1 MRNKLLFLL
10 CVFLACFGS
19 AKADIWINSVYFPDS
34 GFRTWVQKHF
44 DKPNGAKLTD
54 EELASVKEIISWKD
68 GFHVVEN
75 LKGIEYFSEL
85 ETLRLF
91 NNRYNFQSYVVSVD
105 LTKNKKLKKFTFTA
119 DEYFRDYN
127 SAPEITHQG
136 SHSARIPI
144 SGREIAYLESVNL
157 KNLPNLE
164 TVVIDEHRLSALD
177 LRGCPNL
184 KCVEVTNG
192 GNLTSIQLDTCKKL
206 ETFNCCEN
214 FSIGSLDLLLM
225 PNLKSLKCDYNKI
238 KSLDLSASQNL
249 ETLSCVSNSLT
260 SLNISNC
267 RKLKSLI
274 CTDTDIKALDCSMN
288 DSLISV
294 DFSEC
299 KKLEEFPKLPKGIKS
314 ISCQYVP
321 LLATADLS
329 LYPNLTELNAAY
341 CDLKTFDASKCRNLV
356 ALDLNNNFI
365 SALDLSYLKQLDIKK
380 TFISQKLNL
389 GATRIPNQMG
399 LWRLGL
405 PEIVDLDKIYSYD
418 YISDLKRF
426 NYTLYAEYYTDD
438 KGTRRPS
445 FVTNFLYSGSNSK
458 YIIFSYS
465 YQTNLFYEKDG
476 KQTELLMDAWVAA
489 KQVPSGVEDLAAEK
503 TVKGVVYYD
512 LQGHESAVPF
522 SGFNIEVT
530 QFTDGTSQSKKIIK

>member
-164 TVVIDEHRLSALD
+164 TVVIDEHRLSSLD

-206 ETFNCCEN
+206 ETFNCCVN

-238 KSLDLSASQNL
+238 ESLDLSASQNL

-399 LWRLGL
+399 LWRLEL

>member
-206 ETFNCCEN
+206 ETFNCCVN

-238 KSLDLSASQNL
+238 ESLDLSASQNL

-399 LWRLGL
+399 LWRLEL

-438 KGTRRPS
+438 NETRHPS
-445 FVTNFLYSGSNSK
+445 FVTNFLYSDSNSK

-512 LQGHESAVPF
+512 LQGHESAEPF

>member
-10 CVFLACFGS
+10 CALLACFGS

-164 TVVIDEHRLSALD
+164 TVVIDEHRLSSLD

-206 ETFNCCEN
+206 ETFNCCVN

-238 KSLDLSASQNL
+238 ESLDLSASQNL

-399 LWRLGL
+399 LWRLEL

-489 KQVPSGVEDLAAEK
+489 KQVPSGVEDLAADK
-503 TVKGVVYYD
+503 TVKGVLYYD

>member
-10 CVFLACFGS
+10 CAFLACFGS

-105 LTKNKKLKKFTFTA
+105 LSKNKKLKKFTFTA

-238 KSLDLSASQNL
+238 ESLDLSASQNL

-260 SLNISNC
+260 RLDLSNC
-267 RKLKSLI
+267 KKLITINCEKCPLTS
-274 CTDTDIKALDCSMN
+274 LDCSQLN
-288 DSLISV
+288 LLTNI

-299 KKLEEFPKLPKGIKS
+299 NQMEDFPKLPKGIKS
-314 ISCQYVP
+314 ITCERFP
-321 LLATADLS
+321 PIANADLS
-329 LYPNLTELNAAY
+329 LFPDLTNLKAPYCELKA
-341 CDLKTFDASKCRNLV
+341 FDASKCRNLV
-356 ALDLNNNFI
+356 SLDLWGNHI
-365 SALDLSYLKQLDIKK
+365 AALDLSGLNHLDYKSVDIP
-380 TFISQKLNL
+380 QKITL
-389 GATRIPNQMG
+389 GVERIPNKSS
-399 LWRLGL
+399 LWRLYL
-405 PEIVDLDKIYSYD
+405 PENVDLDKIYSYD

-445 FVTNFLYSGSNSK
+445 FVTNFLYSGSNSTN
-458 YIIFSYS
+458 IIFSYS
-465 YQTNLFYEKDG
+465 YKTNLFYEKDG

>member
-206 ETFNCCEN
+206 ETFNCCVN

-238 KSLDLSASQNL
+238 ESLDLSASQNL

-438 KGTRRPS
+438 QGTRRPS

-512 LQGHESAVPF
+512 LQGHESAEPF

>member
-10 CVFLACFGS
+10 CAFLACFGS
-19 AKADIWINSVYFPDS
+19 AKADIWINSAYFPDS

-164 TVVIDEHRLSALD
+164 TVVIDEHRLSSLD

-206 ETFNCCEN
+206 ETFNCCVN

-238 KSLDLSASQNL
+238 ESLDLSASQNL

-399 LWRLGL
+399 LWRLEL

-445 FVTNFLYSGSNSK
+445 FVTNFLYSDSNSK

-489 KQVPSGVEDLAAEK
+489 KQVPSGVEDLAADK

-512 LQGHESAVPF
+512 LQGHESAEPF

>member
-1 MRNKLLFLL
+1 MKNKFLITLITLF
-10 CVFLACFGS
+10 ACFGS

-192 GNLTSIQLDTCKKL
+192 DNLTSIQLDTCKKL
-206 ETFNCCEN
+206 ETFNCCVN

-238 KSLDLSASQNL
+238 ESLDLSASQNL

-399 LWRLGL
+399 LWRLEL

-489 KQVPSGVEDLAAEK
+489 KQVPSGVEDLAADK

-512 LQGHESAVPF
+512 LQGHESAEPF

>member
-10 CVFLACFGS
+10 CTLLACFGS
-19 AKADIWINSVYFPDS
+19 AKADVCINSLYFPDS

-44 DKPNGAKLTD
+44 DKPNGAILTK
-54 EELASVKEIISWKD
+54 EELASVKEIVSWKD
-68 GFHVVEN
+68 GFYVVEN

-119 DEYFRDYN
+119 DEYFQDYN

-136 SHSARIPI
+136 NHSARIPI
-144 SGREIAYLESVNL
+144 SGREKAYLESVNL

-164 TVVIDEHRLSALD
+164 TVVIDEHRLSSLD

-206 ETFNCCEN
+206 ETFNCCAN

-238 KSLDLSASQNL
+238 ESLDLSTSQNL
-249 ETLSCVSNSLT
+249 ETLSCAANSLT
-260 SLNISNC
+260 RLDLSNC
-267 RKLKSLI
+267 KKLMNINCERCPLTS
-274 CTDTDIKALDCSMN
+274 LDCSGLDLLTN
-288 DSLISV
+288 I

-399 LWRLGL
+399 LWRLEL

-489 KQVPSGVEDLAAEK
+489 KQVPSGVEDLVADK
-503 TVKGVVYYD
+503 TVKGVLYYD

>member
-10 CVFLACFGS
+10 CALLACFGS

-144 SGREIAYLESVNL
+144 SGREITYLESVNL

-206 ETFNCCEN
+206 ETFNCCVN

-238 KSLDLSASQNL
+238 ESLDLSASQNL

-399 LWRLGL
+399 LWRLEL

-512 LQGHESAVPF
+512 LQGHESAEPF

>member
-164 TVVIDEHRLSALD
+164 TVVIDEHRLSSLD

-206 ETFNCCEN
+206 ETFNCCVN

-238 KSLDLSASQNL
+238 ESLDLSASQNL
-249 ETLSCVSNSLT
+249 ETLSCASNSLT

-399 LWRLGL
+399 LWRLEL

>member
-10 CVFLACFGS
+10 CAFLACFGS

-119 DEYFRDYN
+119 DEYFQDYN

-144 SGREIAYLESVNL
+144 SGREKAYLESVNL

-164 TVVIDEHRLSALD
+164 TVVIDEHRLSSLD

-238 KSLDLSASQNL
+238 ESLDLSASQSL

-512 LQGHESAVPF
+512 LQGHESAEPF

>member
-10 CVFLACFGS
+10 CALFACFGS

-206 ETFNCCEN
+206 ETFNCCVN

-238 KSLDLSASQNL
+238 ESLDLSASQNL

-274 CTDTDIKALDCSMN
+274 CSDTDIKALDCSMN

-399 LWRLGL
+399 LWRLEL

-512 LQGHESAVPF
+512 LQGHESAEPF

>member
-10 CVFLACFGS
+10 CALFACFGS

-119 DEYFRDYN
+119 DEYFQDYN

-164 TVVIDEHRLSALD
+164 TVVIDEHRLSSLD

-249 ETLSCVSNSLT
+249 ETLSCAANSLT

-288 DSLISV
+288 GSLISV

-314 ISCQYVP
+314 ITCQYVP

-356 ALDLNNNFI
+356 ALNLNYNFI
-365 SALDLSYLKQLDIKK
+365 SALDLSCLKQLNIKK

-389 GATRIPNQMG
+389 GATRIPNQIG
-399 LWRLGL
+399 LWRLEL

-426 NYTLYAEYYTDD
+426 NYTLYAEYYTND

-458 YIIFSYS
+458 NIIFSYS
-465 YQTNLFYEKDG
+465 YKTNLFYEKDG

-512 LQGHESAVPF
+512 LQGHESAEPF

>member
-164 TVVIDEHRLSALD
+164 TVVIDEHRLSSLD

-206 ETFNCCEN
+206 ETFNCCVN

-238 KSLDLSASQNL
+238 ESLDLSASQNL

-399 LWRLGL
+399 LWRLEL

-489 KQVPSGVEDLAAEK
+489 KQVPSGVEDLAADK
-503 TVKGVVYYD
+503 TVKGVLYYD

>member
-10 CVFLACFGS
+10 CALFACFGS

-119 DEYFRDYN
+119 DEYFQDYN

-164 TVVIDEHRLSALD
+164 TVVIDEHRLSSLD

-249 ETLSCVSNSLT
+249 ETLSCAANSLT

-288 DSLISV
+288 GSLISV

-314 ISCQYVP
+314 ITCQYVP

-356 ALDLNNNFI
+356 ALNLNYNFI
-365 SALDLSYLKQLDIKK
+365 SALDLSCLKQLNIKK

-389 GATRIPNQMG
+389 GATRIPNQIG
-399 LWRLGL
+399 LWRLEL

-458 YIIFSYS
+458 NIIFSYS
-465 YQTNLFYEKDG
+465 YKTNLFYEKDG

-512 LQGHESAVPF
+512 LQGHESAEPF

>member
-1 MRNKLLFLL
+1 M
-10 CVFLACFGS
+10 
-19 AKADIWINSVYFPDS
+19 
-34 GFRTWVQKHF
+34 
-44 DKPNGAKLTD
+44 
-54 EELASVKEIISWKD
+54 
-68 GFHVVEN
+68 
-75 LKGIEYFSEL
+75 
-85 ETLRLF
+85 
-91 NNRYNFQSYVVSVD
+91 VSVD

-119 DEYFRDYN
+119 DEYFQDYN

-164 TVVIDEHRLSALD
+164 TVVIDEHRLSSLD

-214 FSIGSLDLLLM
+214 FSIGNLDLLLM

-238 KSLDLSASQNL
+238 ESLDLSASQNL

-260 SLNISNC
+260 RLDLSNC
-267 RKLKSLI
+267 KKLITINCEKCPLTS
-274 CTDTDIKALDCSMN
+274 LDCSQLN
-288 DSLISV
+288 LLTNI

-299 KKLEEFPKLPKGIKS
+299 NQMEDFPKLPKGIKS
-314 ISCQYVP
+314 ITCERFP
-321 LLATADLS
+321 PIANADLS
-329 LYPNLTELNAAY
+329 LFPDLTNLKAPYCELKA
-341 CDLKTFDASKCRNLV
+341 FDASKCRNLV
-356 ALDLNNNFI
+356 SLDLWGNHI
-365 SALDLSYLKQLDIKK
+365 AALDLSGLNHLDYKSVDIP
-380 TFISQKLNL
+380 QKITLE
-389 GATRIPNQMG
+389 AERIPNKSS
-399 LWRLGL
+399 LWRLYL
-405 PEIVDLDKIYSYD
+405 PENVDLGKIYSYD

-458 YIIFSYS
+458 NIIFSYS
-465 YQTNLFYEKDG
+465 YKTNLFYEKDG

>member
-206 ETFNCCEN
+206 ETFNCCVN

-238 KSLDLSASQNL
+238 ESLDLSASQNL

-399 LWRLGL
+399 LWRLEL

>member
-10 CVFLACFGS
+10 CALLACFGS

-144 SGREIAYLESVNL
+144 SGREITYLESVNL

-206 ETFNCCEN
+206 ETFNCCVN

-238 KSLDLSASQNL
+238 ESLDLSASQNL

-399 LWRLGL
+399 LWRLEL

-476 KQTELLMDAWVAA
+476 KQTELLMDARVAA
-489 KQVPSGVEDLAAEK
+489 KQVPSGVEDLAADK
-503 TVKGVVYYD
+503 TVKGVLYYD
-512 LQGHESAVPF
+512 LQGHESAEPF

>member
-164 TVVIDEHRLSALD
+164 TVVIDEHRLSSLD

-238 KSLDLSASQNL
+238 ESLDLSASQNL

-503 TVKGVVYYD
+503 TVKGVLYYD
-512 LQGHESAVPF
+512 LQGHESAEPF

>member
-512 LQGHESAVPF
+512 LQGHESAEPF
-522 SGFNIEVT
+522 NGFNIEVT

>member
-10 CVFLACFGS
+10 CALFACFGS

-119 DEYFRDYN
+119 DEYFQDYN

-164 TVVIDEHRLSALD
+164 TVVIDEHRLSSLD

-238 KSLDLSASQNL
+238 ESLDLSASQNL
-249 ETLSCVSNSLT
+249 ETLSCAANSLT

-288 DSLISV
+288 GSLISV

-314 ISCQYVP
+314 ITCQYVP

-356 ALDLNNNFI
+356 ALNLNYNFI
-365 SALDLSYLKQLDIKK
+365 SALDLSCLKQLNIKK

-389 GATRIPNQMG
+389 GATRIPNQIG
-399 LWRLGL
+399 LWRLEL

-458 YIIFSYS
+458 NIIFSYS
-465 YQTNLFYEKDG
+465 YKTNLFYEKDG

-522 SGFNIEVT
+522 GGFNIEVT

>member
-164 TVVIDEHRLSALD
+164 TVVIDEHRLSSLD

-206 ETFNCCEN
+206 ETFNCCVN

-238 KSLDLSASQNL
+238 ESLDLSASQNL

-399 LWRLGL
+399 LWRLEL

-503 TVKGVVYYD
+503 TVKGVLYYD
-512 LQGHESAVPF
+512 LQGHESAEPF

>member
-206 ETFNCCEN
+206 ETFNCCVN

-238 KSLDLSASQNL
+238 ESLDLSASQNL

-399 LWRLGL
+399 LWRLEL

-489 KQVPSGVEDLAAEK
+489 KQVPSGVEDLAADK
-503 TVKGVVYYD
+503 TVKGVLYYD
-512 LQGHESAVPF
+512 LQGHESAEPF

>member
-10 CVFLACFGS
+10 CALFACFGS

-144 SGREIAYLESVNL
+144 SGREKAYLESVNL

-164 TVVIDEHRLSALD
+164 TVVIDEHRLSSLD

-206 ETFNCCEN
+206 ETFNCCVN

-238 KSLDLSASQNL
+238 ESLDLSASQNL

-399 LWRLGL
+399 LWRLEL

-489 KQVPSGVEDLAAEK
+489 KQVPSGVEDLAADK
-503 TVKGVVYYD
+503 TVKGVLYYD
-512 LQGHESAVPF
+512 LQGHESAEPF

>member
-10 CVFLACFGS
+10 CALLACFGS

-206 ETFNCCEN
+206 ETFNCCVN

-238 KSLDLSASQNL
+238 ESLDLSASQNL

-399 LWRLGL
+399 LWRLEL

>member
-206 ETFNCCEN
+206 ETFNCCVN

-238 KSLDLSASQNL
+238 ESLDLSASQNL

-438 KGTRRPS
+438 KGTRSPS

-503 TVKGVVYYD
+503 TVKGVEYYD
-512 LQGHESAVPF
+512 LQGHESAEPF

>member
-164 TVVIDEHRLSALD
+164 TVVIDEHRLSSLD

-206 ETFNCCEN
+206 ETFNCCVN

-238 KSLDLSASQNL
+238 ESLDLSASQNL

-399 LWRLGL
+399 LWRLEL

-489 KQVPSGVEDLAAEK
+489 KQVPSGVEDLAADK
-503 TVKGVVYYD
+503 TVKGVLYYD
-512 LQGHESAVPF
+512 LQGHESAEPF

>member
-206 ETFNCCEN
+206 ETFNCCVN

-238 KSLDLSASQNL
+238 ESLDLSASQNL

-399 LWRLGL
+399 LWRLEL

-512 LQGHESAVPF
+512 LQGHESAEPF

>member
-206 ETFNCCEN
+206 ETFNCCVN

-238 KSLDLSASQNL
+238 ESLDLSASQNL

-489 KQVPSGVEDLAAEK
+489 KQVPSGVEELAAEK
-503 TVKGVVYYD
+503 TVKGVLYYD
-512 LQGHESAVPF
+512 LQGHESAEPF

>member
-10 CVFLACFGS
+10 CAFLACFGS
-19 AKADIWINSVYFPDS
+19 AKADIWINSAYFPDS

-119 DEYFRDYN
+119 DEYFQDYN

-144 SGREIAYLESVNL
+144 SGREKAYLESVNL

-164 TVVIDEHRLSALD
+164 TVVIDEHRLSSLD

-238 KSLDLSASQNL
+238 ESLDLSASQNL

-260 SLNISNC
+260 RLDLSNC
-267 RKLKSLI
+267 KKLITINCEKCPLTS
-274 CTDTDIKALDCSMN
+274 LDCSQLN
-288 DSLISV
+288 LLTNI

-299 KKLEEFPKLPKGIKS
+299 NQMEDFPKLPKGIKS
-314 ISCQYVP
+314 ITCERFP
-321 LLATADLS
+321 PIANADLS
-329 LYPNLTELNAAY
+329 LFPDLTNLKAPYCELKA
-341 CDLKTFDASKCRNLV
+341 FDASKCRNLV
-356 ALDLNNNFI
+356 SLDLWGNHI
-365 SALDLSYLKQLDIKK
+365 AALDLSGLNHLDYKSVDIP
-380 TFISQKLNL
+380 QKITLE
-389 GATRIPNQMG
+389 AERIPNKSS
-399 LWRLGL
+399 LWRLYL
-405 PEIVDLDKIYSYD
+405 PENVDLDKIYSYD
-418 YISDLKRF
+418 YISDLKKF

-438 KGTRRPS
+438 NGTRHPS
-445 FVTNFLYSGSNSK
+445 FVTNFLYSGSNSTN
-458 YIIFSYS
+458 IIFSYS

>member
-10 CVFLACFGS
+10 CALLACFGS

-144 SGREIAYLESVNL
+144 SGREKAYLESVNL

-164 TVVIDEHRLSALD
+164 TVVIDEHRLSSLD

-238 KSLDLSASQNL
+238 ESLDLSASQNL

-399 LWRLGL
+399 LWRLEL

-489 KQVPSGVEDLAAEK
+489 KQVPSGVEDLAADK
-503 TVKGVVYYD
+503 TVKGVLYYD
-512 LQGHESAVPF
+512 LQGHESAEPF

>member
-512 LQGHESAVPF
+512 LQGHESAEPF

>member
-399 LWRLGL
+399 LWRLEL

-489 KQVPSGVEDLAAEK
+489 KQVPSGVEDLAADK

>member
-10 CVFLACFGS
+10 CTLLACFGS
-19 AKADIWINSVYFPDS
+19 AKADVCINSLYFPDS

-44 DKPNGAKLTD
+44 DKPNGAILTK
-54 EELASVKEIISWKD
+54 EELASVKEIVSWKD
-68 GFHVVEN
+68 GFYVVEN

-119 DEYFRDYN
+119 DEYFQDYN

-136 SHSARIPI
+136 NHSARIPI
-144 SGREIAYLESVNL
+144 SGREKAYLESVNL

-164 TVVIDEHRLSALD
+164 TVVIDEHRLSSLD

-206 ETFNCCEN
+206 ETFNCCAN

-238 KSLDLSASQNL
+238 ESLDLSTSQNL
-249 ETLSCVSNSLT
+249 ETLSCAANSLT
-260 SLNISNC
+260 RLDLSNC
-267 RKLKSLI
+267 KKLMNINCERCPLTS
-274 CTDTDIKALDCSMN
+274 LDCSGLDLLTN
-288 DSLISV
+288 I
-294 DFSEC
+294 DFSKC

-399 LWRLGL
+399 LWRLEL

-503 TVKGVVYYD
+503 TVKGVLYYD

>member
-164 TVVIDEHRLSALD
+164 TVVIDEHRLSSLD

-206 ETFNCCEN
+206 ETFNCCVN

-238 KSLDLSASQNL
+238 ESLDLSASQNL

-341 CDLKTFDASKCRNLV
+341 CDLKMFDASKCRNLV

-399 LWRLGL
+399 LWRLEL

>member
-10 CVFLACFGS
+10 CALLACFGS

-144 SGREIAYLESVNL
+144 SGREKAYLESVNL

-164 TVVIDEHRLSALD
+164 TVVIDEHRLSSLD

-238 KSLDLSASQNL
+238 ESLDLSASQNL

-260 SLNISNC
+260 RLDLSNC
-267 RKLKSLI
+267 KKLITINCEKCPLTS
-274 CTDTDIKALDCSMN
+274 LDCSGLDLLTN
-288 DSLISV
+288 I

-399 LWRLGL
+399 LWRLEL

-489 KQVPSGVEDLAAEK
+489 KQVPSGVEDLAADK
-503 TVKGVVYYD
+503 TVKGVLYYD
-512 LQGHESAVPF
+512 LQGHESAEPF

>member
-10 CVFLACFGS
+10 CALFACFGS

-119 DEYFRDYN
+119 DEYFQDYN

-164 TVVIDEHRLSALD
+164 TVVIDEHRLSSLD

-249 ETLSCVSNSLT
+249 ETLSCAANSLT

-288 DSLISV
+288 GSLISV

-314 ISCQYVP
+314 ITCQYVP

-356 ALDLNNNFI
+356 ALNLNYNFI
-365 SALDLSYLKQLDIKK
+365 SALDLSCLKQLNIKK

-389 GATRIPNQMG
+389 GATRIPNQIG
-399 LWRLGL
+399 LWRLEL

-458 YIIFSYS
+458 NIIFSYS
-465 YQTNLFYEKDG
+465 YKTNLFYEKDG

>member
-10 CVFLACFGS
+10 CALLACFGS

-164 TVVIDEHRLSALD
+164 TVVIDEHRLSSLD

-206 ETFNCCEN
+206 ETFNCCVN

-238 KSLDLSASQNL
+238 ESLDLSASQNL

-294 DFSEC
+294 DFSKC

-314 ISCQYVP
+314 ITCQYVP

-399 LWRLGL
+399 LWRLEL

-512 LQGHESAVPF
+512 LQGHESAEPF

>member
-1 MRNKLLFLL
+1 MKNKFLITLITLF
-10 CVFLACFGS
+10 ACFGS

-206 ETFNCCEN
+206 ETFNCCVN

-238 KSLDLSASQNL
+238 ESLDLSASQNL

-399 LWRLGL
+399 LWRLEL

-489 KQVPSGVEDLAAEK
+489 KQVPSGVEDLAADK
-503 TVKGVVYYD
+503 TVKGVLYYD
-512 LQGHESAVPF
+512 LQGHESAEPF